1 MLGQQPSAAT
11 RGLYHRGMAWTNED
25 VAGQFSEIATLLKLS
40 GADSFRVRAYER
52 SSGAIAAAPVDLATL
67 STEEMA
73 QLKGIGVS
81 TATKVAEYLSTGRIA
96 MLEDLRAKVPA
107 GLVEL
112 TRIPGLGPKTAG
124 QLHDALGVDSVQ
136 ALRAALDA
144 GALRGL
150 KGLGAKTETNL
161 REALERLGAKDTG
174 RVPAADAI
182 AIAEE
187 LCARLAVLPGV
198 TAVAYA
204 GSLRRMRETI
214 GDVDLLAASRDPAPV
229 MASLRESDLV
239 ERVLAAGEKK
249 TSVVLRRGIQA
260 DLRVVDPE
268 SWGAALVYF
277 TGSKAHNIRIRE
289 RAVRRGLLLNE
300 YGLLRRAD
308 PQDAPGV
315 AKDVP
320 VAGRTEADVYAALDM
335 TLVPP
340 PLREDTGE
348 VEAAAEGRLPQVV
361 TLADIRGD
369 LHAHSDWSGDGKT
382 TLAELV
388 AAAAA
393 RGHRYLAVTDHAED
407 LTMNGVDRE
416 GMRAR
421 RRAIAELA
429 DTAGIRILDGAELN
443 IGIDGSV
450 DYDLD
455 FLGEFDFCVASV
467 HTLFGRPE
475 PEQTARILTAMR
487 HPAVNVIG
495 HPTGRKIGV
504 RPGYEIDLDQV
515 IEGAAATGT
524 ALEVNASPRRLDL
537 SGDAVRRAV
546 DGGALLTISCDAHSV
561 GDLASMRYGVATA
574 QRGWATAAHVLNS
587 RDLDGL
593 LDAVNAKRAPGMRR
607 VRA

>member
-1 MLGQQPSAAT
+1 
-11 RGLYHRGMAWTNED
+11 MAWMNED
-25 VAGQFSEIATLLKLS
+25 VAGQFAEIATLLKLS

-52 SSGAIAAAPVDLATL
+52 SAGAIGAAPVDLTAL
-67 STEEMA
+67 SSAEMA
-73 QLKGIGVS
+73 ELKGIGAS
-81 TATKVAEYLSTGRIA
+81 TAAKVAEYLSTGRIA
-96 MLEDLRAKVPA
+96 MLEDLRAKVPP
-107 GLVEL
+107 GLVAL
-112 TRIPGLGPKTAG
+112 TRIPGLGPKTAV
-124 QLHDALGVDSVQ
+124 QLHDALGIDSVE
-136 ALRAALDA
+136 ALRTALDA

-150 KGLGAKTETNL
+150 KGLGPKTETNL
-161 REALERLGAKDTG
+161 RASLERLGAKDTG

-239 ERVLAAGEKK
+239 ERVLVAGEKK

-260 DLRVVDPE
+260 DLRVVDPD

-300 YGLLRRAD
+300 YGLLRRPD
-308 PQDAPGV
+308 LDAAGV
-315 AKDVP
+315 IEDEP
-320 VAGRTEADVYAALDM
+320 VAGRTEAEVYAALDM
-335 TLVPP
+335 AYVAP
-340 PLREDTGE
+340 PLREDAGE
-348 VEAAAEGRLPQVV
+348 VEAAAEGSLPRVV

-369 LHAHSDWSGDGKT
+369 LHAHSDWSGDGKA
-382 TLAELV
+382 TLPELV

-393 RGHRYLAVTDHAED
+393 RGHRYLALTDHAED
-407 LTMNGVDRE
+407 LTMNGLDRE

-455 FLGEFDFCVASV
+455 FLLEFDFCVASV

-475 PEQTARILTAMR
+475 PEQTARILSAMR

-495 HPTGRKIGV
+495 HPTGRKIGQ

-546 DGGALLTISCDAHSV
+546 GGGALLTISCDAHSV

-574 QRGWATAAHVLNS
+574 QRGWATAAHVLNC